1 MNKLIVFILCIALF
15 SCKKEIDFSS
25 DQGGPLN
32 FSNDTITFD
41 TIFASIGSI
50 TKTLTVYNYNDY
62 DVTTNIRLSGNS
74 SANFRMN
81 IDGIAGNNQEDI
93 NIPANDSIF
102 IFLEVTIDP
111 SNNTTPY
118 ILSDSIIFSSDNN
131 SQTVKL
137 VAWGQDAYF
146 HTPNTFGEIIN
157 GTDTTKFYYHLLDC
171 SVPWENDKPHVIYG
185 YAIVDPGNTL
195 TINEGCQVYLH
206 KNSGL
211 IIGNPFKEEK
221 GGTLI
226 INGQLG
232 NEVTFQGDRLD
243 SWYKDSPGQWDRIWI
258 TPGSI
263 DNNINYAIIKNGNI
277 GIHADTV
284 YNNNPTLNISNTV
297 ISNMTGVGILGQGAK
312 INGHNLVISKCG
324 QYTVACNIG
333 GQYSFSHCTFANYWD
348 YGRRSTPSILLNN
361 YYEGIDGQTYIRDLE
376 EASFTNCIIDG
387 GLSTEVSFMKND
399 NGNFNYMFQN
409 CLIKL
414 DNSDVNSTNYSDIIL
429 NKNPEFV
436 NVSNNDFNLN
446 ESSPAINSG
455 TLTSFTN
462 DISGNFRA
470 EPDVGAYEYID

>member
-1 MNKLIVFILCIALF
+1 M
-15 SCKKEIDFSS
+15 
-25 DQGGPLN
+25 
-32 FSNDTITFD
+32 
-41 TIFASIGSI
+41 
-50 TKTLTVYNYNDY
+50 
-62 DVTTNIRLSGNS
+62 
-74 SANFRMN
+74 
-81 IDGIAGNNQEDI
+81 
-93 NIPANDSIF
+93 
-102 IFLEVTIDP
+102 
-111 SNNTTPY
+111 
-118 ILSDSIIFSSDNN
+118 
-131 SQTVKL
+131 
-137 VAWGQDAYF
+137 
-146 HTPNTFGEIIN
+146 
-157 GTDTTKFYYHLLDC
+157 
-171 SVPWENDKPHVIYG
+171 
-185 YAIVDPGNTL
+185 
-195 TINEGCQVYLH
+195 YLH

-414 DNSDVNSTNYSDIIL
+414 DNSDVNSTNYSNIIL

-436 NVSNNDFNLN
+436 NISNNDFNLT

>member
-62 DVTTNIRLSGNS
+62 DVTTNIQLNGNS

-118 ILSDSIIFSSDNN
+118 ILSDSIIFYSDNN
-131 SQTVKL
+131 LQTVKL

-171 SVPWENDKPHVIYG
+171 SAPWENDKPHVIYG

-221 GGTLI
+221 GGTLL

-243 SWYKDSPGQWDRIWI
+243 SWYKDNPGQWDRIWI

-409 CLIKL
+409 CMIKL

-429 NKNPEFV
+429 NKNPEFFD
-436 NVSNNDFNLN
+436 VSNNDFNLT
-446 ESSPAINSG
+446 ESSPAIDSG

-462 DISGNFRA
+462 DLSGNFRA